1 MLENI
6 NITVE
11 ADSEAILGFA
21 ISKGYE
27 RKTPNMDY
35 KWNDKVEEYLK
46 NKESARD
53 FLKRFYEKPIKEDLK
68 DFIKE
73 NINIDLIKKRE
84 REDLEIDK
92 EVEKTVSEI
101 VK

>member
-1 MLENI
+1 
-6 NITVE
+6 
-11 ADSEAILGFA
+11 
-21 ISKGYE
+21 
-27 RKTPNMDY
+27 MDY